1 VWLDILCNFAEL
13 LLTVFLENLVDALLQ
28 VRDVVFIH
36 NNLRLAERVTDI
48 SYTEATVDWEEWE
61 SESDSDEQ

>member
-1 VWLDILCNFAEL
+1 M
-13 LLTVFLENLVDALLQ
+13 Q

-61 SESDSDEQ
+61 SESESDSDIADTE

>member
-1 VWLDILCNFAEL
+1 MRKLSP
-13 LLTVFLENLVDALLQ
+13 VFDLY
-28 VRDVVFIH
+28 H
-36 NNLRLAERVTDI
+36 NYYGYIITERVTDI

>member
-1 VWLDILCNFAEL
+1 MWLDILCNFAEL